1 METIKTDIFD
11 RYSGNLVELQ
21 DQLQKVKNDTLVI
34 DQKQLQAQYAIN
46 YGIKTAVQKVTNY

>member
-34 DQKQLQAQYAIN
+34 NQKQLQAQDAIN
-46 YGIKTAVQKVTNY
+46 DGMKTAVQKVTNY